1 MARLK
6 LRYSLDEIIPNQ
18 YTFGKEWMTED
29 SIEYIGL
36 YHKYTT
42 GELYTRPVWDSSLSK
57 KLVTYTDV
65 TTTKYKYDKLKQTTP
80 KMYASVQSYQISPS
94 AEDYKIGYINRYFA
108 KKRNEN
114 LIVEVSEQ
122 QYQLWGS
129 NGIDNVLY
137 DMIQIKW
144 YISGNVDDNISTITI
159 DGVTTKNKQVVRTAE
174 KTMPGIT
181 AVLKNYTQFYADTDV
196 VVPKDINN

>member
-29 SIEYIGL
+29 SVEYIGL

-42 GELYTRPVWDSSLSK
+42 GEIYTRPVWDSALSK
-57 KLVTYTDV
+57 KLVTYTDI
-65 TTTKYKYDKLKQTTP
+65 TSEKYKYDKLKQTTP
-80 KMYASVQSYQISPS
+80 KTYTSVQSYQVSPT

-108 KKRNEN
+108 KKRNDN
-114 LIVEVSEQ
+114 LIVEVSVQ
-122 QYQLWGS
+122 QYEMWQS
-129 NGIDNVLY
+129 NNIDNVLY

-144 YISGNVDDNISTITI
+144 YISGNVNDDISNITVN
-159 DGVTTKNKQVVRTAE
+159 GVKTKNKQIAQSAE
-174 KTMPGIT
+174 RKMIGINLI
-181 AVLKNYTQFYADTDV
+181 LKNYTQFYADTDV
-196 VVPKDINN
+196 VVPKDINE